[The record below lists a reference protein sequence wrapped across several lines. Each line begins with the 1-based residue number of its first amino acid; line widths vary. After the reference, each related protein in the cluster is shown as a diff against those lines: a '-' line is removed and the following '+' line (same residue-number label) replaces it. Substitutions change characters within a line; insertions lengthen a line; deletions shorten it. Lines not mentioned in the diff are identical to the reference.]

1 MPVAQ
6 PLPLKTTIVF
16 DTFELVRLCIV
27 LEALAG
33 SGEPNPEL
41 TRLHQKINVALATP
55 TEGG

>member
-27 LEALAG
+27 LEALTR
-33 SGEPNPEL
+33 SGEHYPEL
-41 TRLHQKINVALATP
+41 TRLHDKINMALATP
-55 TEGG
+55 TEGR